1 MCRYFSSFC
10 AGFLRYFQ
18 LNKLLYKKTY
28 MTELAQNL
36 PLNLNDIA
44 DVNRVEANG
53 KLDEKLRGKLGQF
66 MSSSAVSKLL
76 ADMFENVE
84 GEHRLLDAGA
94 GVGSLTA
101 AFVERVKNDAK
112 SVESTCFEISSTM
125 NHYLSDTLK
134 HCSNTCE
141 YHGVKWEQIVIEEDF
156 IPHSAEQVLTS
167 PQKYNKAI
175 LNPPYLKI
183 AAGGT
188 ERSELRKVGFETGNL
203 YSAFVGLAIML
214 LEDGGEL
221 VAITP
226 RSFCNGPYFNDFRR
240 LLLDSCS
247 INKIHV
253 FNSRKSAFKA
263 DKVLQE
269 NVVYHLT
276 KGEPQRDTVIVTS
289 SSCAEDPNPF
299 VFEVPF
305 DKVVSANNPERFIHI
320 ITDEEEQNIATK
332 AGGLPCSLK
341 DLGIQASTGKV
352 VDFRTREN
360 LSNDFVE
367 GSVPLIF
374 PMHLQKCAIEW
385 PVDNAKK
392 PNALLNNKNT
402 ANLMVKNGTYVL
414 TRRLTAKEEKRRIVA
429 SIYTADI
436 ADVEVVGF
444 DNKTNYFHALGEPL
458 EDGLAKG
465 LWVFLNS
472 TLVDKYF
479 RQMNGH
485 TQVNAT
491 DLRTLRYPTREQLLA
506 MGEMIDFEE
515 FNQERVDQ
523 IIEHLL

>member
-1 MCRYFSSFC
+1 
-10 AGFLRYFQ
+10 
-18 LNKLLYKKTY
+18 
-28 MTELAQNL
+28 MTELAQNI

-44 DVNRVEANG
+44 DLNRVEANRR
-53 KLDEKLRGKLGQF
+53 LDEKFKGKLGQF
-66 MSSSAVSKLL
+66 MSPSAVSMLL
-76 ADMFENVE
+76 ADMFENIE

-101 AFVERVKNDAK
+101 AFVERVKYNATSIK
-112 SVESTCFEISSTM
+112 STCFELSSVM
-125 NHYLSDTLK
+125 NHYLADTLWQ
-134 HCSNTCE
+134 CSNSCKSNRVQWDQT
-141 YHGVKWEQIVIEEDF
+141 VIEEDF
-156 IPHSAEQVLTS
+156 IQHSVQTLLSDDYTPS
-167 PQKYNKAI
+167 YNKVI
-175 LNPPYLKI
+175 INPPYLKI
-183 AAGGT
+183 SAK
-188 ERSELRKVGFETGNL
+188 SEERKVLRQVDFETGNL
-203 YSAFVGLAIML
+203 YSAFVGLAIKL
-214 LEDGGEL
+214 LEDGGEV

-226 RSFCNGPYFNDFRR
+226 RSFCNGPYFNDFRK

-263 DKVLQE
+263 DNVLQE

-276 KGEPQRDTVIVTS
+276 KGEPQRGTVIVTS
-289 SSCAEDPNPF
+289 SSCAEDPKPF
-299 VFEVPF
+299 VYEVPF
-305 DKVVSANNPERFIHI
+305 DQVVSENNPERFIHI
-320 ITDEEEQNIATK
+320 ITDKKEQKIAMR
-332 AGGLPCSLK
+332 AGALPCSLK

-360 LSNDFVE
+360 LSTNFID

-374 PMHLQKCAIEW
+374 PQHLQKCAIEW
-385 PVDNAKK
+385 PIENAKK
-392 PNALLNNKNT
+392 PNALLNNENT
-402 ANLMVKNGTYVL
+402 TNLMIQNGTYIL

-444 DNKTNYFHALGEPL
+444 ENKTNYFHAMGEPL
-458 EDGLAKG
+458 DDGLAKG

-479 RQMNGH
+479 RQMNGN

-491 DLRTLRYPTREQLLA
+491 DLRMLRYPTRKQLIT
-506 MGEMIDFEE
+506 MGEMVDFDG
-515 FNQERVDQ
+515 FNQECIDL

>member
-1 MCRYFSSFC
+1 
-10 AGFLRYFQ
+10 
-18 LNKLLYKKTY
+18 
-28 MTELAQNL
+28 MTELAQEI
-36 PLNLNDIA
+36 PHNLNDIA

-53 KLDEKLRGKLGQF
+53 QLDEKLRGKLGQF
-66 MSSSAVSKLL
+66 MSSSAVSMLL

-101 AFVERVKNDAK
+101 AFVERVKSSATSID
-112 SVESTCFEISSTM
+112 STCFELSSVM
-125 NHYLSDTLK
+125 NHYLSDTLG
-134 HCSNTCE
+134 HCLTTCE
-141 YHGVKWEQIVIEEDF
+141 TNKVQWDQTVIEEDF
-156 IPHSAEQVLTS
+156 IQHSVQTLLS
-167 PQKYNKAI
+167 DDFKPKFNKAI

-183 AAGGT
+183 AAKGD
-188 ERSELRKVGFETGNL
+188 ERKALRQVDFETGNL
-203 YSAFVGLAIML
+203 YSAFVGLAVKL
-214 LEDGGEL
+214 LEEGGEL

-226 RSFCNGPYFNDFRR
+226 RSFCNGPYFNDFRK

-276 KGEPQRDTVIVTS
+276 KGEPQRDKVIVTS

-299 VFEVPF
+299 VYEVPF
-305 DKVVSANNPERFIHI
+305 DKVVSENNPDRFIHI
-320 ITDEEEQNIATK
+320 ITDEEEQNVATR
-332 AGGLPCSLK
+332 AGGLPCSLE

-360 LSNDFVE
+360 LSQNFVD

-374 PMHLQKCAIEW
+374 PQHLQKCSIEW
-385 PVDNAKK
+385 PVENAKK
-392 PNALLNNKNT
+392 PNALLNNEST
-402 ANLMVKNGTYVL
+402 ANLMVQNGTYVL

-429 SIYTADI
+429 SIYTADL

-444 DNKTNYFHALGEPL
+444 ENKTNYFHALGEPL
-458 EDGLAKG
+458 DDGLAKG

-491 DLRTLRYPTREQLLA
+491 DLRTLRYPTREQLVE
-506 MGEMIDFEE
+506 MGKMIDFAE
-515 FNQERVDQ
+515 FNQQRVDE
-523 IIEHLL
+523 IIESVV

>member
-1 MCRYFSSFC
+1 
-10 AGFLRYFQ
+10 
-18 LNKLLYKKTY
+18 

-36 PLNLNDIA
+36 PPNLNEIA

-53 KLDEKLRGKLGQF
+53 RLDEKLRGKLGQF

-76 ADMFENVE
+76 ADMFEDVD

-101 AFVERVKNDAK
+101 AFVERVQNNAISID
-112 SVESTCFEISSTM
+112 STCYELSSVM

-134 HCSNTCE
+134 NCSDSSKSN
-141 YHGVKWEQIVIEEDF
+141 GVQWDQTIIEEDF
-156 IPHSAEQVLTS
+156 IEHSVASLLS
-167 PQKYNKAI
+167 DNFKPKYNKAI

-183 AAGGT
+183 SAKGSERAA
-188 ERSELRKVGFETGNL
+188 LRKVGFETGNL
-203 YSAFVGLAIML
+203 YSAFVGLAIKL

-226 RSFCNGPYFNDFRR
+226 RSFCNGPYFNDFRK
-240 LLLDSCS
+240 LLLDTCS

-253 FNSRKSAFKA
+253 FNSRKSAFKT

-269 NVVYHLT
+269 NVIYHLT

-305 DKVVSANNPERFIHI
+305 DKLVSQNNPDRFIHI
-320 ITDEEEQNIATK
+320 ITDEEEQNIATM
-332 AGGLPCSLK
+332 AGGLPCSLE

-360 LSNDFVE
+360 LSKDFVT

-374 PMHLQKCAIEW
+374 PQHLQKCSIDW
-385 PVDNAKK
+385 PVENAKK
-392 PNALLNNKNT
+392 PNALLNNENT

-414 TRRLTAKEEKRRIVA
+414 TRRLTSKEEMRRIVA

-444 DNKTNYFHALGEPL
+444 ENKTNYFHAMGEPL
-458 EDGLAKG
+458 DDGLAKG
-465 LWVFLNS
+465 LWAFLNC

-491 DLRTLRYPTREQLLA
+491 DLRTLRYPTREQLVS
-506 MGEMIDFEE
+506 MGEMVDFES
-515 FNQERVDQ
+515 FDQVRVDQ
-523 IIEHLL
+523 IVSSLI

>member
-1 MCRYFSSFC
+1 
-10 AGFLRYFQ
+10 
-18 LNKLLYKKTY
+18 
-28 MTELAQNL
+28 MTEFSQQF

-44 DVNRVEANG
+44 DANRVEANQ

-76 ADMFENVE
+76 ADMFENVD

-101 AFVERVKNDAK
+101 AFVERAK
-112 SVESTCFEISSTM
+112 SDATSIDSTCFELSSIM
-125 NHYLSDTLK
+125 NQYLSDTLK
-134 HCSNTCE
+134 YCSTSCE
-141 YHGVKWEQIVIEEDF
+141 VNSVQWKQTIIEEDF
-156 IPHSAEQVLTS
+156 ILNAVETLQNDTFKPSF
-167 PQKYNKAI
+167 NKAV

-183 AAGGT
+183 SAKGT
-188 ERSELRKVGFETGNL
+188 ERKALRKVGFETGNL
-203 YSAFVGLAIML
+203 YSAFVGLAIKL
-214 LEDGGEL
+214 LEKGGEL

-247 INKIHV
+247 LNKIHV
-253 FNSRKSAFKA
+253 FNSRKSAFKT

-276 KGEPQRDTVIVTS
+276 KGEPQRSMVVVTS
-289 SSCAEDPNPF
+289 SSCAEDPTPL
-299 VFEVPF
+299 VYEVPF
-305 DKVVSANNPERFIHI
+305 HRVVNENNPDRFIHI
-320 ITDEEEQNIATK
+320 ITDEDEQNVAAR
-332 AGGLPCSLK
+332 AGGLPCSLE

-360 LSNDFVE
+360 LSTNYVA

-374 PMHLQKCAIEW
+374 PQHLQKGSIKWPIE
-385 PVDNAKK
+385 NAKK
-392 PNALLNNKNT
+392 PNALLSNENT
-402 ANLMVKNGTYVL
+402 ANLMVQNGTYVL

-429 SIYTADI
+429 SIYTPDI

-444 DNKTNYFHALGEPL
+444 ENKTNYFHAMGKPL
-458 EDGLAKG
+458 EHEVAKG

-472 TLVDKYF
+472 SLVDKYF

-491 DLRTLRYPTREQLLA
+491 DLRTLRYPNKEQLIT
-506 MGEMIDFEE
+506 MGEMIDFKG
-515 FNQERVDQ
+515 FNQDRIDQ
-523 IIEHLL
+523 IIDSFQ

>member
-1 MCRYFSSFC
+1 
-10 AGFLRYFQ
+10 
-18 LNKLLYKKTY
+18 
-28 MTELAQNL
+28 MTELAKKSIR
-36 PLNLNDIA
+36 NLNDIA
-44 DVNRVEANG
+44 DLNRVEANG

-76 ADMFENVE
+76 ADMFERVD

-94 GVGSLTA
+94 GVGSLSA
-101 AFVERVKNDAK
+101 AFVERVKNDAT
-112 SVESTCFEISSTM
+112 SIDSTCFELSSVM
-125 NHYLSDTLK
+125 NHYLSDTLE
-134 HCSNTCE
+134 HCSKACE
-141 YHGVKWEQIVIEEDF
+141 VKGVQWEQTVIEDDF
-156 IPHSAEQVLTS
+156 IQHSVESLLSDTNRLTF
-167 PQKYNKAI
+167 NKAI

-183 AAGGT
+183 SAKGSERAA
-188 ERSELRKVGFETGNL
+188 LRKVKFETGNL
-203 YSAFVGLAIML
+203 YSAFVGLAIKL
-214 LEDGGEL
+214 LEEGGEL

-276 KGEPQRDTVIVTS
+276 KGEPQRNTVVVTS

-299 VFEVPF
+299 VYEVPF
-305 DKVVSANNPERFIHI
+305 ERVVSANNPDRFIHI
-320 ITDEEEQNIATK
+320 ITNEEERRVATK
-332 AGGLPCSLK
+332 AGGLPCSLE

-360 LSNDFVE
+360 LSIDFVD

-374 PMHLQKCAIEW
+374 PQHLQKCSIEW
-385 PVDNAKK
+385 PIANAKK
-392 PNALLNNKNT
+392 PNALLNNEST
-402 ANLMVKNGTYVL
+402 ASLLVQNGTYVL

-436 ADVEVVGF
+436 ADVDAVGF
-444 DNKTNYFHALGEPL
+444 DNKTNYFHAMGKPL
-458 EDGLAKG
+458 DSDLAKG

-472 TLVDKYF
+472 TLVDQYF

-491 DLRTLRYPTREQLLA
+491 DLRTLRYPTKQQLVA
-506 MGEMIDFEE
+506 MGNMVDFVS
-515 FNQERVDQ
+515 FDQKRVDQ
-523 IIEHLL
+523 IVEQQL

>member
-1 MCRYFSSFC
+1 
-10 AGFLRYFQ
+10 
-18 LNKLLYKKTY
+18 

-76 ADMFENVE
+76 ADMFENID

-94 GVGSLTA
+94 GVGSLTT
-101 AFVERVKNDAK
+101 AFVERAQQYATSID
-112 SVESTCFEISSTM
+112 STCYELSSIM
-125 NHYLSDTLK
+125 NHYLADTLQN
-134 HCSNTCE
+134 CSNSCGFN
-141 YHGVKWEQIVIEEDF
+141 GVQWNQAIIEEDF
-156 IPHSAEQVLTS
+156 IERSVTLLQSNDFAP
-167 PQKYNKAI
+167 KYNKAI

-183 AAGGT
+183 AAKGS
-188 ERSELRKVGFETGNL
+188 ERAALRKIGFEAGNL
-203 YSAFVGLAIML
+203 YSAFVGLAIKL

-226 RSFCNGPYFNDFRR
+226 RSFCNGPYFNDFRK
-240 LLLDSCS
+240 LLLDTCS

-253 FNSRKSAFKA
+253 FNSRKSAFKT

-269 NVVYHLT
+269 NVIYHLT
-276 KGEPQRDTVIVTS
+276 KGEPQRDTVVVTS
-289 SSCAEDPNPF
+289 SSCAEDTNPF
-299 VFEVPF
+299 VYEVPF
-305 DKVVSANNPERFIHI
+305 DKVVSENNPNRFIHI
-320 ITDEEEQNIATK
+320 ITDKEEQNIATK
-332 AGGLPCSLK
+332 AGGLPCSLD
-341 DLGIQASTGKV
+341 DLGIQVSTGKV

-360 LSNDFVE
+360 LRQDYVT

-374 PMHLQKCAIEW
+374 PQHLQKCAIEW
-385 PVDNAKK
+385 PVENAKK
-392 PNALLNNKNT
+392 PNALLNNEST
-402 ANLMVKNGTYVL
+402 ANMTVKNGTYVL

-436 ADVEVVGF
+436 ADVDVVGF

-458 EDGLAKG
+458 DDALAKG
-465 LWVFLNS
+465 LWVFLNC

-491 DLRTLRYPTREQLLA
+491 DLRTLRYPTKEQLVSI
-506 MGEMIDFEE
+506 GEMVDFED
-515 FNQERVDQ
+515 FDQ
-523 IIEHLL
+523 IRVNQIVESLI

>member
-1 MCRYFSSFC
+1 
-10 AGFLRYFQ
+10 
-18 LNKLLYKKTY
+18 
-28 MTELAQNL
+28 MTELASNL
-36 PLNLNDIA
+36 TLSLNDIA
-44 DVNRVEANG
+44 DANRIEANG

-76 ADMFENVE
+76 ADMFENVR
-84 GEHRLLDAGA
+84 GEHRILDAGA

-101 AFVERVKNDAK
+101 AFVERVKSDSTSIN
-112 SVESTCFEISSTM
+112 STCFELSNVM
-125 NHYLSDTLK
+125 VKYLSDTLE
-134 HCSNTCE
+134 HCSNECE
-141 YHGVKWEQIVIEEDF
+141 TNVVRWEQTIIEADF
-156 IPHSAEQVLTS
+156 IQHSVEALLNEEFI
-167 PQKYNKAI
+167 PKYNKAI

-183 AAGGT
+183 AANGT
-188 ERSELRKVGFETGNL
+188 ERAALRKVSFETGNL
-203 YSAFVGLAIML
+203 YSAFVGLAVKL

-240 LLLDSCS
+240 LLLNSCS

-276 KGEPQRDTVIVTS
+276 KGEAQRDTVIVTS
-289 SSCAEDPNPF
+289 SSCAEDPNPM
-299 VFEVPF
+299 VYEVPF
-305 DKVVSANNPERFIHI
+305 SKVVSENNPERFIHI
-320 ITDEEEQNIATK
+320 ISNDEEKNVADIA
-332 AGGLPCSLK
+332 GELPCSLE

-360 LSNDFVE
+360 LSRNLVD

-374 PMHLQKCAIEW
+374 PQHLQKCSIEW
-385 PVDNAKK
+385 PIADAKK
-392 PNALLNNKNT
+392 PNALLNNEST
-402 ANLMVKNGTYVL
+402 SNLMVKNGTYVL

-429 SIYTADI
+429 SIYRASL

-444 DNKTNYFHALGEPL
+444 ENKTNYFHAHGEPL
-458 EDGLAKG
+458 DDDLAKG

-491 DLRTLRYPTREQLLA
+491 DLRTLRYPTRDQLIA
-506 MGEMIDFEE
+506 MANMVDFVE
-515 FNQERVDQ
+515 FNQERLDQ
-523 IIEHLL
+523 IIEEVL

>member
-1 MCRYFSSFC
+1 M
-10 AGFLRYFQ
+10 A
-18 LNKLLYKKTY
+18 
-28 MTELAQNL
+28 ELAQNL
-36 PLNLNDIA
+36 PINLNYIA

-84 GEHRLLDAGA
+84 GEQRLLDAGA

-112 SVESTCFEISSTM
+112 SIDSTCFELSSVM
-125 NHYLSDTLK
+125 RYYLSDTLK
-134 HCSNTCE
+134 HCSNTCDVS
-141 YHGVKWEQIVIEEDF
+141 GVQWEQTVIEEDF
-156 IPHSAEQVLTS
+156 IQHSVELLLSDTYR
-167 PQKYNKAI
+167 PTYNKAI

-183 AAGGT
+183 AAKGT
-188 ERSELRKVGFETGNL
+188 ERDTLRKVSFETGNL
-203 YSAFVGLAIML
+203 YSAFVGLAIKL
-214 LEDGGEL
+214 LEEGGEL

-253 FNSRKSAFKA
+253 FNSRNSAFKT

-299 VFEVPF
+299 VYEVPF
-305 DKVVSANNPERFIHI
+305 DRVVSESNPDRFIHI
-320 ITDEEEQNIATK
+320 ITDEEEQNVATR
-332 AGGLPCSLK
+332 AGGLPCSLE

-360 LSNDFVE
+360 LSTNYVE

-374 PMHLQKCAIEW
+374 PQHLQKCAIKW
-385 PVDNAKK
+385 PVENAKK
-392 PNALLNNKNT
+392 PNALLNNEST
-402 ANLMVKNGTYVL
+402 ANLMVQNGTYVL

-429 SIYTADI
+429 SIYTSDI

-444 DNKTNYFHALGEPL
+444 ENKTNYFHAMGEPL
-458 EDGLAKG
+458 DDSLAKG

-491 DLRTLRYPTREQLLA
+491 DLRTLRYPTREQLVA
-506 MGEMIDFEE
+506 MGEMVDFEE

>member
-1 MCRYFSSFC
+1 
-10 AGFLRYFQ
+10 
-18 LNKLLYKKTY
+18 
-28 MTELAQNL
+28 MTELAQDIL
-36 PLNLNDIA
+36 HNLNDIA

-53 KLDEKLRGKLGQF
+53 QLDEKLRGKLGQF
-66 MSSSAVSKLL
+66 MSSSAVSMLL

-101 AFVERVKNDAK
+101 AFVERVKCSATSID
-112 SVESTCFEISSTM
+112 STCFELSSVM
-125 NHYLSDTLK
+125 NHYLADTLG
-134 HCSNTCE
+134 HCLNTCE
-141 YHGVKWEQIVIEEDF
+141 MSKVEWDQTVIEDDF
-156 IPHSAEQVLTS
+156 IQHSVQTLLS
-167 PQKYNKAI
+167 DDFKPKYNKAI

-183 AAGGT
+183 AAKGDV
-188 ERSELRKVGFETGNL
+188 RKALRQVDFETGNL
-203 YSAFVGLAIML
+203 YSAFVGLAVKL
-214 LEDGGEL
+214 LEEGGEL

-226 RSFCNGPYFNDFRR
+226 RSFCNGPYFNDFRK

-276 KGEPQRDTVIVTS
+276 KGEPQRDKVIVTS

-299 VFEVPF
+299 VYEVPF
-305 DKVVSANNPERFIHI
+305 DKLVSENNPDRFIHI
-320 ITDEEEQNIATK
+320 ITDEEEQNVATR
-332 AGGLPCSLK
+332 AGGLPCSLE

-360 LSNDFVE
+360 LCTNFVD

-374 PMHLQKCAIEW
+374 PQHLQKCAIEW
-385 PVDNAKK
+385 PVENAKK
-392 PNALLNNKNT
+392 PNALLNNEKT
-402 ANLMVKNGTYVL
+402 TNLMVQNGTYVL

-429 SIYTADI
+429 SIYTADV
-436 ADVEVVGF
+436 ADVELVGF
-444 DNKTNYFHALGEPL
+444 ENKTNYFHALGEPL
-458 EDGLAKG
+458 DDGLARG

-491 DLRTLRYPTREQLLA
+491 DLRTLRYPTKEQLVT
-506 MGEMIDFEE
+506 MGEAVDVKK
-515 FNQERVDQ
+515 FNQDVVDQ
-523 IIEHLL
+523 IIEHFL

>member
-1 MCRYFSSFC
+1 M
-10 AGFLRYFQ
+10 A
-18 LNKLLYKKTY
+18 
-28 MTELAQNL
+28 ELAKKIS
-36 PLNLNDIA
+36 LNLNDIA

-76 ADMFENVE
+76 ADMFENVT

-101 AFVERVKNDAK
+101 AFVERVKNTAMSID
-112 SVESTCFEISSTM
+112 STCFELSSVM
-125 NHYLSDTLK
+125 SHYLSDTLK
-134 HCSNTCE
+134 QCSKTCE
-141 YHGVKWEQIVIEEDF
+141 SHGIQWYQTLVEEDF
-156 IPHSAEQVLTS
+156 IQHSVKLLS
-167 PQKYNKAI
+167 SDKFRPSYNKAI

-183 AAGGT
+183 AAGGS
-188 ERSELRKVGFETGNL
+188 ERAALRKVNFETGNL
-203 YSAFVGLAIML
+203 YSAFVGLAIKL
-214 LEDGGEL
+214 LEDGGEI

-226 RSFCNGPYFNDFRR
+226 RSFCNGPYFNDFRS

-269 NVVYHLT
+269 NIVYHLT
-276 KGEPQRDTVIVTS
+276 KGEPQRKTVIVTS
-289 SSCAEDPNPF
+289 SSCAEDPNPY
-299 VFEVPF
+299 VYEVPF
-305 DKVVSANNPERFIHI
+305 DRVVNEDNPERFIHI
-320 ITDEEEQNIATK
+320 ITDEEEQKVATK
-332 AGGLPCSLK
+332 AGGLPCSLE
-341 DLGIQASTGKV
+341 DLGIQVSTGKV

-360 LSNDFVE
+360 LRADFVD

-374 PMHLQKCAIEW
+374 PQHLQKCAIEW
-385 PVDNAKK
+385 PLVNAKK
-392 PNALLNNKNT
+392 PNALLKNEST

-429 SIYTADI
+429 SIYTANI
-436 ADVEVVGF
+436 ADVDVVGF
-444 DNKTNYFHALGEPL
+444 ENKTNYFHALGEPL
-458 EDGLAKG
+458 DDGLAKG

-491 DLRTLRYPTREQLLA
+491 DLRTLRYPTRGQLVT
-506 MGEMIDFEE
+506 MGKMIDFEK
-515 FNQERVDQ
+515 FNQKKIDE
-523 IIEHLL
+523 IIEYVL

>member
-1 MCRYFSSFC
+1 
-10 AGFLRYFQ
+10 
-18 LNKLLYKKTY
+18 
-28 MTELAQNL
+28 MTELAQEI
-36 PLNLNDIA
+36 PHNLNDIA

-53 KLDEKLRGKLGQF
+53 QLDEKLRGKLGQF
-66 MSSSAVSKLL
+66 MSSSAVSMLL

-101 AFVERVKNDAK
+101 AFVERVKSSATSID
-112 SVESTCFEISSTM
+112 STCFELSSVM
-125 NHYLSDTLK
+125 NHYLSDTLG
-134 HCSNTCE
+134 HCLTTCE
-141 YHGVKWEQIVIEEDF
+141 TNKVQWDQTVIEEDF
-156 IPHSAEQVLTS
+156 IQHSVQTLLS
-167 PQKYNKAI
+167 DDFKPKFNKAI

-183 AAGGT
+183 AAKGD
-188 ERSELRKVGFETGNL
+188 ERKALRQVDFETGNL
-203 YSAFVGLAIML
+203 YSAFVGLAVKL
-214 LEDGGEL
+214 LEEGGEL

-226 RSFCNGPYFNDFRR
+226 RSFCNGPYFNDFRK

-276 KGEPQRDTVIVTS
+276 KGEPQRDKVIVTS

-299 VFEVPF
+299 VYEVPF
-305 DKVVSANNPERFIHI
+305 DKVVSENNPDRFIHI
-320 ITDEEEQNIATK
+320 ITDEEEQNVATR
-332 AGGLPCSLK
+332 AGGLPCSLE

-360 LSNDFVE
+360 LSQNFVD

-374 PMHLQKCAIEW
+374 PQHLQKCSIEW
-385 PVDNAKK
+385 PVENAKK
-392 PNALLNNKNT
+392 PNALLNNEST
-402 ANLMVKNGTYVL
+402 ANLMVQNGTYVL

-429 SIYTADI
+429 SIYTADL

-444 DNKTNYFHALGEPL
+444 ENKTNYFHALGEPL
-458 EDGLAKG
+458 DDGLAKG

-491 DLRTLRYPTREQLLA
+491 DLRTLRYPTREQLVE
-506 MGEMIDFEE
+506 MGKMIDFAE
-515 FNQERVDQ
+515 FNQQRVDE
-523 IIEHLL
+523 IIENVV

>member
-1 MCRYFSSFC
+1 
-10 AGFLRYFQ
+10 
-18 LNKLLYKKTY
+18 

-36 PLNLNDIA
+36 SPNLNDVA
-44 DVNRVEANG
+44 DVNRLEANK

-66 MSSSAVSKLL
+66 MSSSAISKLL

-101 AFVERVKNDAK
+101 AFVELAKDNATHIDA
-112 SVESTCFEISSTM
+112 TCFELHNVM
-125 NHYLSDTLK
+125 NDYLSDTLK
-134 HCSNTCE
+134 YCSKSCE
-141 YHGVKWEQIVIEEDF
+141 SNGVHWEQKVIEEDF
-156 IPHSAEQVLTS
+156 IQHSVESLLNKTNAH
-167 PQKYNKAI
+167 KYNKAI

-183 AAGGT
+183 AAKGK
-188 ERSELRKVGFETGNL
+188 EREFLRKVGFETGNL
-203 YSAFVGLAIML
+203 YSTFVGLAIKL
-214 LEDGGEL
+214 LEEGGEL

-253 FNSRKSAFKA
+253 FNSRKSAFKT

-299 VFEVPF
+299 VYEVPF
-305 DKVVSANNPERFIHI
+305 DGVVSKNNPDRFIHI
-320 ITDEEEQNIATK
+320 ITDDEEQKVATI
-332 AGGLPCSLK
+332 AGGLPCSLE

-360 LSNDFVE
+360 LSATYID

-374 PMHLQKCAIEW
+374 PLHLQKCAIKW
-385 PVDNAKK
+385 PVENAKK
-392 PNALLNNKNT
+392 PNALLNNEST
-402 ANLMVKNGTYVL
+402 ANLMVQNGTYVL

-429 SIYTADI
+429 SIYTSDI
-436 ADVEVVGF
+436 ANVKVVGF
-444 DNKTNYFHALGEPL
+444 ENKTNYFHAKGKPL
-458 EDGLAKG
+458 DDSLAKG

-491 DLRTLRYPTREQLLA
+491 DLRALRYPTKEQLIA

-515 FNQERVDQ
+515 FDQERVDK
-523 IIEHLL
+523 IIEQLL

>member
-1 MCRYFSSFC
+1 MDQHLTLS
-10 AGFLRYFQ
+10 
-18 LNKLLYKKTY
+18 
-28 MTELAQNL
+28 
-36 PLNLNDIA
+36 LNDIA
-44 DVNRVEANG
+44 DINRIEANG
-53 KLDEKLRGKLGQF
+53 KLDEKLRGQLGQF

-76 ADMFENVE
+76 ANMFEVVE

-101 AFVERVKNDAK
+101 AFVERVKNCATSID
-112 SVESTCFEISSTM
+112 STCFELSSVM
-125 NHYLSDTLK
+125 NTYLKDTLK
-134 HCSNTCE
+134 HCANTCE
-141 YHGVKWEQIVIEEDF
+141 SHGVQWAQTVVEEDF
-156 IPHSAEQVLTS
+156 IQSAVEQLLTDNLT
-167 PQKYNKAI
+167 PTYNKAI

-183 AAGGT
+183 SAKGI
-188 ERSELRKVGFETGNL
+188 ERETLRKVNFETGNL
-203 YSAFVGLAIML
+203 YSAFVGLAIKL
-214 LEDGGEL
+214 LDDRGEL

-226 RSFCNGPYFNDFRR
+226 RSFCNGPYFNDFRK

-269 NVVYHLT
+269 NVIYHLT

-289 SSCAEDPNPF
+289 SSCAEDPKPYIY
-299 VFEVPF
+299 EVPF
-305 DKVVSANNPERFIHI
+305 DRVVSENNPERFIHI
-320 ITDEEEQNIATK
+320 ITDEEEQNIATR
-332 AGGLPCSLK
+332 AGGLPCSLE

-360 LSNDFVE
+360 LSTDFITN
-367 GSVPLIF
+367 SVPLIF
-374 PMHLQKCAIEW
+374 PQHLQNCSIEW
-385 PVDNAKK
+385 PLENAKK
-392 PNALLNNKNT
+392 PNAILNNEST

-429 SIYTADI
+429 SIYTTDI
-436 ADVEVVGF
+436 ADVDVVGF
-444 DNKTNYFHALGEPL
+444 ENKTNYFHALGEPL
-458 EDGLAKG
+458 DDGLAKG

-491 DLRTLRYPTREQLLA
+491 DLRTLRYPTKTQLIT
-506 MGEMIDFEE
+506 MGEMVDCKVFDQEAIDH
-515 FNQERVDQ
+515 
-523 IIEHLL
+523 IIECLL

>member
-1 MCRYFSSFC
+1 
-10 AGFLRYFQ
+10 
-18 LNKLLYKKTY
+18 
-28 MTELAQNL
+28 MTELAQET
-36 PLNLNDIA
+36 PHNLNDIA

-53 KLDEKLRGKLGQF
+53 QLDEKLRGKLGQF
-66 MSSSAVSKLL
+66 MSSSAVSMLL

-101 AFVERVKNDAK
+101 AFVERVKSSAK
-112 SVESTCFEISSTM
+112 SIDSTCFELSSVM
-125 NHYLSDTLK
+125 SHYLSDTLG
-134 HCSNTCE
+134 HCLTTCE
-141 YHGVKWEQIVIEEDF
+141 TNKVQWDQTVIGEDF
-156 IPHSAEQVLTS
+156 IQHSVQTLLS
-167 PQKYNKAI
+167 DDFKPKFNKAI

-183 AAGGT
+183 AAKGD
-188 ERSELRKVGFETGNL
+188 ERKALRQVDFETGNL
-203 YSAFVGLAIML
+203 YSAFVGLAVKL
-214 LEDGGEL
+214 LEEGGEL

-226 RSFCNGPYFNDFRR
+226 RSFCNGPYFNDFRK

-276 KGEPQRDTVIVTS
+276 KGEPQRDKVIVTS

-299 VFEVPF
+299 VYEVPF
-305 DKVVSANNPERFIHI
+305 DKVVSENNPDRFIHI
-320 ITDEEEQNIATK
+320 ITDEEEQNVATR
-332 AGGLPCSLK
+332 AGGLPCSLE

-360 LSNDFVE
+360 LSQNFVD

-374 PMHLQKCAIEW
+374 PQHLQKCSIEW
-385 PVDNAKK
+385 PVENAKK
-392 PNALLNNKNT
+392 PNALLNNEST
-402 ANLMVKNGTYVL
+402 ANLMVQNGTYVL

-429 SIYTADI
+429 SIYTADL

-444 DNKTNYFHALGEPL
+444 ENKTNYFHALGEPL
-458 EDGLAKG
+458 DDGLAKG

-491 DLRTLRYPTREQLLA
+491 DLRTLRYPTREQLVE
-506 MGEMIDFEE
+506 MGKMIDFAE
-515 FNQERVDQ
+515 FNQQRVDE
-523 IIEHLL
+523 IIESAV

>member
-1 MCRYFSSFC
+1 
-10 AGFLRYFQ
+10 
-18 LNKLLYKKTY
+18 
-28 MTELAQNL
+28 MTELAQEI
-36 PLNLNDIA
+36 PHNLNDIA

-53 KLDEKLRGKLGQF
+53 QLDEKLRGKLGQF
-66 MSSSAVSKLL
+66 MSSSAVSMLL

-101 AFVERVKNDAK
+101 AFVERVKSSATSID
-112 SVESTCFEISSTM
+112 STCFELSSVM
-125 NHYLSDTLK
+125 NHYLSDTLG
-134 HCSNTCE
+134 HCLTTCE
-141 YHGVKWEQIVIEEDF
+141 TNNVQWDQTVIEEDF
-156 IPHSAEQVLTS
+156 IQHSVQTLLS
-167 PQKYNKAI
+167 DDFKPKFNKAI

-183 AAGGT
+183 AAKGD
-188 ERSELRKVGFETGNL
+188 ERKALRQVDFETGNL
-203 YSAFVGLAIML
+203 YSAFVGLAVKL
-214 LEDGGEL
+214 LEEGGEL

-226 RSFCNGPYFNDFRR
+226 RSFCNGPYFNDFRK

-276 KGEPQRDTVIVTS
+276 KGEPQRDKVIVTS

-299 VFEVPF
+299 VYEVPF
-305 DKVVSANNPERFIHI
+305 DKVVSENNPDRFIHI
-320 ITDEEEQNIATK
+320 ITDEEEQNVATR
-332 AGGLPCSLK
+332 AGGLPCSLE

-360 LSNDFVE
+360 LSQNFVD

-374 PMHLQKCAIEW
+374 PQHLQKCSIEW
-385 PVDNAKK
+385 PVENAKK
-392 PNALLNNKNT
+392 PNALLNNEST
-402 ANLMVKNGTYVL
+402 ANLMVQNGTYVL

-429 SIYTADI
+429 SIYTADL

-444 DNKTNYFHALGEPL
+444 ENKTNYFHALGEPL
-458 EDGLAKG
+458 DDGLAKG

-491 DLRTLRYPTREQLLA
+491 DLRTLRYPTREQLVE
-506 MGEMIDFEE
+506 MG
-515 FNQERVDQ
+515 ERVDFVDFDQ
-523 IIEHLL
+523 LRVDEIIEEVL

>member
-1 MCRYFSSFC
+1 
-10 AGFLRYFQ
+10 
-18 LNKLLYKKTY
+18 
-28 MTELAQNL
+28 MTKLAQKI

-53 KLDEKLRGKLGQF
+53 NLDEKLRGKLGQF
-66 MSSSAVSKLL
+66 MSSASVSMLL

-101 AFVERVKNDAK
+101 AFVERVKDSAT
-112 SVESTCFEISSTM
+112 SIESTCFELSSVMT
-125 NHYLSDTLK
+125 HYLGDTLDQ
-134 HCSNTCE
+134 CSNTCE
-141 YHGVKWEQIVIEEDF
+141 ESNVLWGQTVIEDDF
-156 IPHSAEQVLTS
+156 IQHSVQTLLSEGFT
-167 PQKYNKAI
+167 PRYNKAI

-183 AAGGT
+183 SAKGE
-188 ERSELRKVGFETGNL
+188 ERKALKQVDFETGNL

-226 RSFCNGPYFNDFRR
+226 RSFCNGPYFNDFRK
-240 LLLDSCS
+240 LLLDTCS

-276 KGEPQRDTVIVTS
+276 KGEAQRDTVIVS
-289 SSCAEDPNPF
+289 SGSCAEDPKPF
-299 VFEVPF
+299 VYEVPF
-305 DKVVSANNPERFIHI
+305 NKVVSENNPDKFIHI
-320 ITDEEEQNIATK
+320 ITDDVEQSVATR
-332 AGGLPCSLK
+332 AGSLPCSLE

-360 LSNDFVE
+360 LSSDFVD

-374 PMHLQKCAIEW
+374 PQHLQKCAIEW
-385 PVDNAKK
+385 PIKNAKK
-392 PNALLNNKNT
+392 PNALLNNDST
-402 ANLMVKNGTYVL
+402 ANLMVQNGTYVL

-444 DNKTNYFHALGEPL
+444 ENKTNYFHALGKPL
-458 EDGLAKG
+458 HDGLAKG

-472 TLVDKYF
+472 SLVDKYF

-491 DLRTLRYPTREQLLA
+491 DLRTLRYPTREQLID
-506 MGEMIDFEE
+506 MGKAVDFEE
-515 FNQERVDQ
+515 FNQEYVDH
-523 IIEHLL
+523 IIEDFL

>member
-1 MCRYFSSFC
+1 M
-10 AGFLRYFQ
+10 
-18 LNKLLYKKTY
+18 
-28 MTELAQNL
+28 MILAQKT
-36 PLNLNDIA
+36 PINLNDIA

-53 KLDEKLRGKLGQF
+53 KLDEKLRSKLGQF
-66 MSSSAVSKLL
+66 MSSSSVSMLL
-76 ADMFENVE
+76 ADMFENVA

-101 AFVERVKNDAK
+101 AFVERVKGNAT
-112 SVESTCFEISSTM
+112 SIEATCFELSSVM
-125 NHYLSDTLK
+125 NHYLGDTLGQ
-134 HCSNTCE
+134 CSNTCE
-141 YHGVKWEQIVIEEDF
+141 ENNVQWSQTVVEEDF
-156 IPHSAEQVLTS
+156 IQHAVQTLLSEGFTPN
-167 PQKYNKAI
+167 YNKAI

-183 AAGGT
+183 AAKGE
-188 ERSELRKVGFETGNL
+188 ERKALRQVDFETGNL
-203 YSAFVGLAIML
+203 YSAFVGLAIKL

-226 RSFCNGPYFNDFRR
+226 RSFCNGPYFNDFRK
-240 LLLDSCS
+240 LLLDTCS

-276 KGEPQRDTVIVTS
+276 KGEPQRDTVIVSS

-299 VFEVPF
+299 VYEVPF
-305 DKVVSANNPERFIHI
+305 NKVVSENNPDRFIHI
-320 ITDEEEQNIATK
+320 ITDEEEQNIATR
-332 AGGLPCSLK
+332 AGGLPCSLE

-360 LSNDFVE
+360 LSTDFVD

-374 PMHLQKCAIEW
+374 PQHLQKCVIEW
-385 PVDNAKK
+385 PVKNAKK
-392 PNALLNNKNT
+392 PNALLNNKST
-402 ANLMVKNGTYVL
+402 ANLMVQNGTYVL

-444 DNKTNYFHALGEPL
+444 ENKTNYFHALGEPL
-458 EDGLAKG
+458 HDGLAKG

-472 TLVDKYF
+472 SLVDKYF

-491 DLRTLRYPTREQLLA
+491 DLRTLRYPTREQLID
-506 MGEMIDFEE
+506 MGKAVDFEE
-515 FNQERVDQ
+515 FNQECVDH
-523 IIEHLL
+523 IIEHFL

>member
-1 MCRYFSSFC
+1 
-10 AGFLRYFQ
+10 
-18 LNKLLYKKTY
+18 
-28 MTELAQNL
+28 MTELAQNIL
-36 PLNLNDIA
+36 YNLNDIA
-44 DVNRVEANG
+44 DTNRVEANG

-66 MSSSAVSKLL
+66 MSSSAVSMLL
-76 ADMFENVE
+76 ADMFENIE

-101 AFVERVKNDAK
+101 AFVERVKTNAK
-112 SVESTCFEISSTM
+112 SIESTCFELSGVM
-125 NHYLSDTLK
+125 NHYLADTLEY
-134 HCSNTCE
+134 CSKSCALNNTQ
-141 YHGVKWEQIVIEEDF
+141 WDQSVIEEDF
-156 IPHSAEQVLTS
+156 IQHSVQEILQGDFIPS
-167 PQKYNKAI
+167 YNKAI

-183 AAGGT
+183 SAKGE
-188 ERSELRKVGFETGNL
+188 ERKALRKVDFETGNL
-203 YSAFVGLAIML
+203 YSAFVGLAIKL

-226 RSFCNGPYFNDFRR
+226 RSFCNGPYFNDFRK

-253 FNSRKSAFKA
+253 FNSRKSAFKT

-276 KGEPQRDTVIVTS
+276 KGEPQRETVIVTS

-299 VFEVPF
+299 VYEVPF
-305 DKVVSANNPERFIHI
+305 DKVVSENNPDRFIHI
-320 ITDEEEQNIATK
+320 ITDKEEQDIATR
-332 AGGLPCSLK
+332 AGGLPCSLE

-360 LSNDFVE
+360 LSADFVE

-374 PMHLQKCAIEW
+374 PQHLQKCAIEW
-385 PVDNAKK
+385 PVDNGKK
-392 PNALLNNKNT
+392 PNALLNNENT
-402 ANLMVKNGTYVL
+402 ANLMVQNGTYVL

-429 SIYTADI
+429 AIYTADI
-436 ADVEVVGF
+436 ANVEVVGF
-444 DNKTNYFHALGEPL
+444 ENKTNYFHALGQPL
-458 EDGLAKG
+458 DHDLAKG

-491 DLRTLRYPTREQLLA
+491 DLRTLRYPSREQLIA
-506 MGEMIDFEE
+506 MGEMIDFEL
-515 FNQERVDQ
+515 FNQESVDK
-523 IIEHLL
+523 IIEELI

>member
-1 MCRYFSSFC
+1 
-10 AGFLRYFQ
+10 
-18 LNKLLYKKTY
+18 
-28 MTELAQNL
+28 MTKFVQNL
-36 PLNLNDIA
+36 PINLNDIA

-53 KLDEKLRGKLGQF
+53 LLDEKLRGKLGQF
-66 MSSSAVSKLL
+66 MSSSAVSKIL
-76 ADMFENVE
+76 ADMFENVD

-101 AFVERVKNDAK
+101 AFVERVKNNATSIDL
-112 SVESTCFEISSTM
+112 TCFELSSIM
-125 NHYLSDTLK
+125 NYYLSDTLT
-134 HCSNTCE
+134 HCSKTCE
-141 YHGVKWEQIVIEEDF
+141 LYGVQWKQTVVEEDF
-156 IPHSAEQVLTS
+156 IQHSVERILS
-167 PQKYNKAI
+167 NNFKPSYNKAI

-183 AAGGT
+183 ASSGT
-188 ERSELRKVGFETGNL
+188 ERAALKKVSFETGNL
-203 YSAFVGLAIML
+203 YSAFVGLAIKL

-269 NVVYHLT
+269 NVIYHLT

-289 SSCAEDPNPF
+289 SSCAEDPTPF
-299 VFEVPF
+299 VYQVPF
-305 DKVVSANNPERFIHI
+305 NRVVSENNPDRFIHI
-320 ITDEEEQNIATK
+320 ITDEEEQNVATR
-332 AGGLPCSLK
+332 AGSLPCSLE
-341 DLGIQASTGKV
+341 DLGIQVSTGKV

-360 LSNDFVE
+360 LSINFVD

-374 PMHLQKCAIEW
+374 PQHLQKCAIEW
-385 PVDNAKK
+385 PAENAKK
-392 PNALLNNKNT
+392 PNALLHNEST

-458 EDGLAKG
+458 DDGLAKG

-472 TLVDKYF
+472 SLVDKYF

-491 DLRTLRYPTREQLLA
+491 DLRTLRYPSREQLIA
-506 MGEMIDFEE
+506 MGEMGNFDE
-515 FNQERVDQ
+515 FNQNCVDN
-523 IIEHLL
+523 IIEQLL